1 MDEFRKID
9 LVMPSKKENQDVK
22 KDVKDV
28 KKEQGRINT
37 QRRHFPK
44 AILIILLVLIVLGI
58 ASTFTIVLPLQKTIS
73 SANKTYKQANLAMDA
88 LKKQNVDLAGQEID
102 KTRKDLAGTQND
114 LKALSF
120 LKYVPIANWYYSDAD
135 HLLKAGSY
143 GLDAAS
149 TLVESIKPYQDV
161 LGLKGKGSF
170 VMGSA
175 EQRVQTAV
183 MTMSKITPRIDD
195 IAKSISLARKEIDE
209 VDPNHYPSILGGD
222 KIKKN
227 LQTIKTLVD
236 EGEILVTDARPLI
249 KALPD
254 LLGEKTEKKYLVLF
268 LNDKEL
274 RPTGGFIT
282 AYAILRIDKG
292 VIHFDNASD
301 IYNLDNT
308 IMNKPK
314 APEPILKYLPK
325 VYNLNLRD
333 SNLSPDFIESMK
345 TFESLYNKS
354 SGKVKVDGIIAIDTS
369 ILVST
374 IKILD
379 DEVYAGGIKFTSKI
393 DKRCDCPEVIYVLED
408 NISRP
413 VNYVKGPGRKD
424 LLGVLM
430 YAIME
435 KALKSSPGTYWGPL
449 FQELLKQTNE
459 KHVLFYVYD
468 KDAQT
473 GIEALNAAGRVK
485 SFDGD
490 YFYLD
495 EANFGGQKSN
505 MYIKE
510 DVEQKYE
517 VKSDGSIIKTITV
530 NYKNPYPPSDCNE
543 ERGNLCLNAVLR
555 DWFRVYVPKGSE
567 IVDSVGSEVK
577 ISTYE
582 EFGKTVLDGFLTVK
596 PLGTAKLTISYK
608 LPFKVKPGSSLPL
621 LIQKQPGTY
630 DNTYTIKMNGRQVEQ
645 FKLTTDKEVKLRP

>member
-1 MDEFRKID
+1 MDEFKKID
-9 LVMPSKKENQDVK
+9 LVVPKNKANPSIKSERK
-22 KDVKDV
+22 
-28 KKEQGRINT
+28 NT
-37 QRRHFPK
+37 KVRGSRFISKPLIIILSVL
-44 AILIILLVLIVLGI
+44 ILIGVLSV
-58 ASTFTIVLPLQKTIS
+58 FTIVLPAKKTFD
-73 SANKTYKQANLAMDA
+73 SARKTSKQANIALDA
-88 LKKQNVDLAGQEID
+88 VKKQNIELAEQEIKKTKTDLAQ
-102 KTRKDLAGTQND
+102 TQKDLEG
-114 LKALSF
+114 LSF
-120 LKYVPIANWYYSDAD
+120 LKYVPVANWYYNDAD

-143 GLDAAS
+143 GLDAAA
-149 TLVESIKPYQDV
+149 TLVDSIKPYQDV
-161 LGLKGKGSF
+161 LGLKGQGSF
-170 VMGSA
+170 VMGTA

-183 MTMSKITPRIDD
+183 MTMGKITPRIDD
-195 IAKSISLARKEIDE
+195 IAKSITLARKEIDE
-209 VDPNHYPSILGGD
+209 VDPNHYPSIFGGD
-222 KIKKN
+222 KVKKN

-236 EGEILVTDARPLI
+236 EGEILVTDAKPLI
-249 KALPD
+249 KALPS
-254 LLGEKTEKKYLVLF
+254 LLGENSEKKYLILF

-308 IMNKPK
+308 IANKPK
-314 APEPILKYLPK
+314 APEPILKYFPK
-325 VYNLNLRD
+325 VYTLNLRD

-345 TFESLYNKS
+345 TFETLYNKAP
-354 SGKVKVDGIIAIDTS
+354 GKVKVDGIIALDTS

-379 DEVYAGGIKFTSKI
+379 DEVYAGGIKFTSQI
-393 DKRCDCPEVIYVLED
+393 DKRCDCPQVIYILED

-435 KALKSSPGTYWGPL
+435 KALKSSPKVYWGPL
-449 FQELLKQTNE
+449 FQDLLKQTNE
-459 KHVLFYVYD
+459 KHVLFYLYD
-468 KDAQT
+468 KDAQA
-473 GIEALNAAGRVK
+473 GIESLNAAGRVK
-485 SFDGD
+485 SFEGD

-505 MYIKE
+505 LYVKE
-510 DVEQKYE
+510 DVTQEYE
-517 VKSDGSIIKTITV
+517 VKSDGSIIKKVTV

-555 DWFRVYVPKGSE
+555 DWFRIYVPKGSE

-582 EFGKTVLDGFLTVK
+582 EFGKTVFDGFLTVK

-608 LPFKVKPGSSLPL
+608 LPFKVKPGSQLPL

-630 DNTYTIKMNGRQVEQ
+630 DNAYTIKMNGRQVDQ
-645 FKLTTDKEVKLRP
+645 FKLITDKEIQLKP